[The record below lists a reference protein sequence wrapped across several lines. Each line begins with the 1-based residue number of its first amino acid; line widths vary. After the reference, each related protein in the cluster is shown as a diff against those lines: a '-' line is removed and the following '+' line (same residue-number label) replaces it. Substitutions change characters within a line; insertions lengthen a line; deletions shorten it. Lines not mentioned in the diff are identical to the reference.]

1 METLIIVFVA
11 FLLTVIGAI
20 LVIELIKKYDN

>member
-1 METLIIVFVA
+1 METLIIIFVA